1 MKQWDKFIAACISLY
16 IYICVYLYHVN
27 LLFLVDQ
34 VGKMSASLV
43 QHNPERTAKLE
54 LAGCKELLKNI

>member
-1 MKQWDKFIAACISLY
+1 MKQWDKVIAAFISLY
-16 IYICVYLYHVN
+16 IYICIYLYHVD

-34 VGKMSASLV
+34 VGKMSAS
-43 QHNPERTAKLE
+43 QHNPVRTAKLE